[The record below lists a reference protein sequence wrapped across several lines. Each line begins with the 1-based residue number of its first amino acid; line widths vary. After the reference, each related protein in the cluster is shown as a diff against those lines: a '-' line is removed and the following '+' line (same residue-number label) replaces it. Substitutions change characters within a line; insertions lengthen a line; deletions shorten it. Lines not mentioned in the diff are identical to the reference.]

1 MGTTRTTKKLE
12 QRSAGK
18 ETPLPRSSAA
28 PINTN
33 AAAEAP
39 TCTLPLAPDPSR
51 NPHGLECGWGAR
63 SALLRQAMWEGG
75 AAALGRVDELVGRRF
90 AGRGRRRPGDQV
102 FPVVEAALARLSP
115 IELKLELPRP
125 TWHGHAQTFYRLRDA
140 SPYLLL
146 DFVVMKASAEEKFL
160 DPETHGQVVV
170 HFDKTGVIRPRPTD
184 PAAVAARLRS
194 RIETLATTFE
204 LFRIL
209 TWKEIH
215 RRHDL
220 EAMAYYQSFT
230 LRPLVELLRIVHCPE
245 RHGFFARYVD
255 HDLPAALVAQ
265 LRPLFFVGD
274 LDGLRQAQE
283 TAERLFAETARGLA
297 G

>member
-1 MGTTRTTKKLE
+1 MDLATALVTTSTVDRQALLATL
-12 QRSAGK
+12 RAALH
-18 ETPLPRSSAA
+18 PLPYV
-28 PINTN
+28 
-33 AAAEAP
+33 
-39 TCTLPLAPDPSR
+39 
-51 NPHGLECGWGAR
+51 
-63 SALLRQAMWEGG
+63 QAMWEGG
-75 AAALGRVDELVGRRF
+75 AAALGRVDGWSDVDLQV
-90 AGRGRRRPGDQV
+90 AADDDQVDQV
-102 FPVVEAALARLSP
+102 FPVVEAALTRLSP
-115 IELKLELPRP
+115 IELKLELSRP

-170 HFDKTGVIRPRPTD
+170 HFDKTGLIRPRPTD
-184 PAAVAARLRS
+184 PAALAARLRS
-194 RIETLATTFE
+194 RAETLATTFE

-215 RRHDL
+215 RGHDL

-255 HDLPAALVAQ
+255 HDLPQALVAQ
-265 LRPLFFVGD
+265 LRPLFFIAD
-274 LDGLRQAQE
+274 LDHLREAQE
-283 TAERLFAETARGLA
+283 TAERLFLETARA
-297 G
+297 R